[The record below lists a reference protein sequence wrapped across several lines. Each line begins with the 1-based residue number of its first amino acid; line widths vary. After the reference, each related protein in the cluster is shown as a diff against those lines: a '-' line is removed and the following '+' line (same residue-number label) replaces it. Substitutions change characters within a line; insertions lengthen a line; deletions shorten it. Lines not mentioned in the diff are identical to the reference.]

1 MHLARLSLRRFR
13 SWRALDLELPP
24 GLILISGPNASGKT
38 NLIEAIYLLASLRSS
53 RASVDGEMIA
63 WRGGDSG
70 PDVLRAAGRAQTSEG
85 PVEVE
90 VSIAAREG
98 SARDGAPATSK
109 RIRVNG
115 VPKRASEALGAIRAV
130 QFSTLDTELLTGAS
144 SGRRRYLDLAIAQ
157 TDSAHTAALS
167 RYQRALTQRN
177 ALLRRIARGESAPAE
192 LDHWD
197 PLLAAE
203 AGRIWSARAEA
214 SAWLGERAAA
224 RHAEIDADAPAL
236 SARYEPATGGGAAE
250 GGAAA
255 EAMEA
260 ALASSRG
267 RDLARG
273 HTSVGPHR
281 DELRVSLRI
290 DGAAREAG
298 QFGSRAQ
305 QRAAALALRLAEA
318 DLLEERTGDPPIL
331 LLDDLFSEL
340 DGAHR
345 AKTAELLASREQVIV
360 TTPDPAAVPPGLPA
374 PSFSAATTGLAG
386 ADSQP
391 RRASNA
397 P

>member
-1 MHLARLSLRRFR
+1 MHLALLSLRRFR
-13 SWRALDLELPP
+13 SWQALDLELPP

-38 NLIEAIYLLASLRSS
+38 NLIEAIYLLASLRST
-53 RASVDGEMIA
+53 RASVDGEMLA
-63 WRGGDSG
+63 WRGRGSD
-70 PDVLRAAGRAQTSEG
+70 PDVLRAAGLAQTSDG

-90 VSIAAREG
+90 VSIAARDG
-98 SARDGAPATSK
+98 SERDGAPATSK

-157 TDSAHTAALS
+157 TDSAHTAALG

-177 ALLRRIARGESAPAE
+177 ALLRRIARGEAAPAE

-203 AGRIWSARAEA
+203 AGRIWGARADA

-236 SARYEPATGGGAAE
+236 SARYEPATGGGAAGE
-250 GGAAA
+250 AAA

-290 DGAAREAG
+290 DGEPRGAG

-318 DLLEERTGDPPIL
+318 DLLGERTGDPPIL

-340 DGAHR
+340 DEAHR
-345 AKTAELLASREQVIV
+345 AKTAELLASREQVFV
-360 TTPDPAAVPPGLPA
+360 TTPDPAAMPPGLPA
-374 PSFSAATTGLAG
+374 PSFSAATTGLIG
-386 ADSQP
+386 TDS
-391 RRASNA
+391 
-397 P
+397 